1 MSRVA
6 TVLKGGAAALLLAS
20 LAVGCA
26 STKATTTMQY
36 NGALPRPTRILVYQF
51 ATSPDEVQL
60 DRSPTSVAQWKL
72 SGTSSSQERSDVAH
86 AVAKTLATKL
96 VAKIQAYGLPAEIGY
111 GPPPTQAGPIL
122 VIDGQFIAIDE
133 GTRALRMVIGLGA
146 GHSTVRTAVQVTE
159 MYPEGRRLVDQ
170 FEVDARSGYKP
181 GAAETMGAGAAAGT
195 LATAAAVTA
204 AGSVASEAF
213 GANVDAD
220 SERTAAKVAKLLGTF
235 FAEQGWIPPQSGG
248 LL

>member
-1 MSRVA
+1 MGFRAS
-6 TVLKGGAAALLLAS
+6 AAALLLVTWS
-20 LAVGCA
+20 VGCA

-36 NGALPRPTRILVYQF
+36 NGSLPRPMHIIVYQF

-60 DRSPTSVAQWKL
+60 DRSPTAVAQWKL
-72 SGTSSSQERSDVAH
+72 SGTSSTQERADVAH

-96 VAKIQAYGLPAEIGY
+96 VAKIQALGLPAELGY
-111 GPPPTQAGPIL
+111 GPPSVGAGPVL

-220 SERTAAKVAKLLGTF
+220 SERTASKIAKLLATF
-235 FAEQGWIPPQSGG
+235 FAEEGWIPPPSSG
-248 LL
+248 LM

>member
-6 TVLKGGAAALLLAS
+6 MTLKAGAAALLLAAG
-20 LAVGCA
+20 AVGCA

-36 NGALPRPTRILVYQF
+36 NGSLPRPMRILVYQF
-51 ATSPDEVQL
+51 ATSPEEVQL
-60 DRSPTSVAQWKL
+60 DRSPTAVAEWKL
-72 SGTSSSQERSDVAH
+72 KGTSSAQERSDVAH
-86 AVAKTLATKL
+86 AVAQTLATKL
-96 VAKIQAYGLPAEIGY
+96 VSKIQAYGLPAEIGY
-111 GPPPTQAGPIL
+111 GPPPVQAGPVL

-133 GTRALRMVIGLGA
+133 GSRAMRMVIGLGA
-146 GHSTVRTAVQVTE
+146 GHSNVRTAVQVLE
-159 MYPEGRRLVDQ
+159 MYQEGRRVVDQ

-220 SERTAAKVAKLLGTF
+220 SERTAAKVAKLLGYF
-235 FAEQGWIPPQSGG
+235 FAEQGWIPPQNGG
-248 LL
+248 LM